1 MLFRDAGARLRKPG
15 KDLAEVPVP
24 GNRGN
29 TASAML
35 LCGIAKFGVKFN
47 CGGCAQSSIRKCINP
62 YHPDDAMT
70 CEGDDIAEAYQCAGT
85 LCLDLV
91 NAHTAIADKI

>member
-1 MLFRDAGARLRKPG
+1 MLFRGAGCRLRKPE
-15 KDLAEVPVP
+15 KDLAEPSLA
-24 GNRGN
+24 GNRDYA
-29 TASAML
+29 ASAML
-35 LCGIAKFGVKFN
+35 LGGIAKFGVKFN
-47 CGGCAQSSIRKCINP
+47 CGGCAQSSIRKSINP